1 MTAARTS
8 LPHSALDQLFRQAR
22 TYPRFL
28 DVAIEDEQI
37 QALHELLSWGPTA
50 FNSQPARFLFL
61 KSPAAKA
68 RLADCCSSSNKSK
81 VLSAAVSVVVAQDLE
96 FAKNL
101 LRFTAHPQAQALFSQ
116 WPELVEPTALR
127 NASLQGAYLILASR
141 SLGLDVGVLTGFDA
155 KAIARTFFEDN
166 ASWQANFVVNLGIG
180 DGSSLAARAP
190 RHTFAEVA
198 TIL

>member
-1 MTAARTS
+1 MTAARTP
-8 LPHSALDQLFRQAR
+8 LPDSALGQLFRQAR

-28 DVAIEDEQI
+28 DVEIEDEQI
-37 QALHELLSWGPTA
+37 QTLHELLSWGPTA

-68 RLADCCSSSNKSK
+68 RLSHCVSSSNKSK
-81 VLSAAVSVVVAQDLE
+81 VLSAAVSVVVVQDLE

-101 LRFTAHPQAQALFSQ
+101 PRFTVNPQAQALFTQ

-127 NASLQGAYLILASR
+127 NASLQGAYLILAAR
-141 SLGLDVGVLTGFDA
+141 SLGLDAGVLTGFDA
-155 KAIARTFFEDN
+155 KAIACEFFDDN
-166 ASWQANFVVNLGIG
+166 AGWQANFVVNLGIG
-180 DGSSLAARAP
+180 DGSSLAPRSP